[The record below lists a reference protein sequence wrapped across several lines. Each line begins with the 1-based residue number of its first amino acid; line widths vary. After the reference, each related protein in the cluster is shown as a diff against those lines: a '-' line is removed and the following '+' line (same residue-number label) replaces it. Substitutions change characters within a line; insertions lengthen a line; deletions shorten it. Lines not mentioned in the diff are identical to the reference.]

1 MNAVSRRLVVALL
14 MLVWART
21 APAQT
26 ADEIIERGI
35 AAGGGRE
42 ALAKLTSRATTGTMT
57 VTTPGGDIAGTMEV
71 LNQAPN
77 KMHTVI
83 TLDLS
88 AMGGGL
94 MTLDQRF
101 DGTTGHAT
109 NSMQGETPVTSGQVD
124 VWRNA
129 IFPSL
134 FLDYKQRGTKIELT
148 GREKIGNQDVFVLL
162 VTPAKGPA
170 SRIWMDAKTYE
181 PVKTVTTVE
190 TAETGPVE
198 QTIVLSDF
206 RQVDGVQVP
215 FKLVGSSAVQ
225 TFTIVVTKV
234 EHNVKVDPAR
244 FAKPA
249 AK

>member
-26 ADEIIERGI
+26 ADEIIEKSI

-57 VTTPGGDIAGTMEV
+57 VTTPGGDIAGTVEV

-77 KMHTVI
+77 KVQTVI

-88 AMGGGL
+88 AMGAGI
-94 MTLDQRF
+94 MTIDQRF

-109 NSMQGETPVTSGQVD
+109 NSIQGDIPVTDSQVD
-124 VWRNA
+124 TWRNA
-129 IFPSL
+129 IFPSP

-148 GREKIGNQDVFVLL
+148 GREKMGDKDVFALL
-162 VTPAKGPA
+162 MTPAKGPA
-170 SRIWMDAKTYE
+170 TRLWMDAQTYE
-181 PVKTVTTVE
+181 PVKMVSTVE
-190 TAETGPVE
+190 TAEMGPIE
-198 QTIVLSDF
+198 QTMVPSDF
-206 RQVDGVQVP
+206 RQVDGVKVP